1 MTRQTAELASA
12 QRRGSAGWL
21 VWALAA
27 SGFAYGFFLRFSPSA
42 MVEDLMRDF
51 AVGAAVLG
59 NLSAIYFY
67 IYAGI
72 QLPVGALID
81 RWGPRLMITCS
92 IAVATLGTALFAVA
106 QTITLA
112 YLGRFLIGAGSA
124 VAFVGCLSLAGR
136 WFAPNRFAFVAGLT
150 MLAGMVGGILG
161 QGPLAYAID
170 IVGWRTAMMAAA
182 CFAALLTVLIW
193 AVVRDWPA
201 GAEHDRHETRSRTSP
216 WRSMAQTM
224 SMPRMWAIA
233 VVAASFTGP
242 LLAFGGLWGVPYMMA
257 KFGIARPDAAFYVS
271 FGLFGWALGAPTGG
285 WLSDLVGKRKLPL
298 VVACALHLLC
308 LGMLLYLPGIS
319 LAASA
324 GLIFIS
330 GLLGG
335 TMVITYA
342 AGREIAPTPIHGAV
356 SGFINTA
363 TVGAG
368 AVLQPIIGLFL
379 DMQWD
384 GRLADGARVYTV
396 QAYDTA
402 FICLMAWILM
412 GLIFLA
418 FVKETNCRPQ
428 VIRA

>member
-1 MTRQTAELASA
+1 MALQDADRMPAARNGMT
-12 QRRGSAGWL
+12 GWL

-27 SGFAYGFFLRFSPSA
+27 SGFTYGFYLRFSPSA

-67 IYAGI
+67 IYAGM

-81 RWGPRLMITCS
+81 RWGPRLMITSS
-92 IAVATLGTALFAVA
+92 IAIAAVGTALFAVA
-106 QTITLA
+106 QNIAFA

-136 WFAPNRFAFVAGLT
+136 WFAPNRFAFMAGLT
-150 MLAGMVGGILG
+150 MLAGMIGGILG
-161 QGPLAYAID
+161 QGPLAYAIG
-170 IVGWRTAMMAAA
+170 IVGWRTAMLASA

-201 GAEHDRHETRSRTSP
+201 GADHSEHTTRAKGSA

-233 VVAASFTGP
+233 AVAASFTGP
-242 LLAFGGLWGVPYMMA
+242 LLAFGGLWGVPYLMA
-257 KFGIARPDAAFYVS
+257 KFGIPRPDAAFYIS
-271 FGLFGWALGAPTGG
+271 FALVGWALGAPIGG
-285 WLSDLVGKRKLPL
+285 WLSDRVGRRKVPL
-298 VVACALHLLC
+298 IVACTAHLTC
-308 LGMLLYLPGIS
+308 LGLLLYLPGIS
-319 LAASA
+319 LIAGT
-324 GLIFIS
+324 GLIFLS

-342 AGREIAPTPIHGAV
+342 VGREIAPMPIHGAV

-384 GRLADGARVYTV
+384 GRLVDGARVYTV
-396 QAYDTA
+396 EAYDTA
-402 FICLMAWILM
+402 FSCLIVWILL
-412 GLIFLA
+412 GLFFLT
-418 FVKETNCRPQ
+418 FVKETHCRQQ
-428 VIRA
+428 VV